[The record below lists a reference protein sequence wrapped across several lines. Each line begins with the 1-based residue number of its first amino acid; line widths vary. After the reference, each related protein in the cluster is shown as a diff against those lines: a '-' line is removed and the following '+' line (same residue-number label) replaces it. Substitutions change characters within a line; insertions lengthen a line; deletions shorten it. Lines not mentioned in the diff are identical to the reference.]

1 MDDRQVSWILRYIW
15 KGRNNK
21 NFSSLDINPMDTL
34 NLTEAKSIFW
44 AQAHILNEQR
54 NVRHIENTTLPV
66 YQKLFTLKHFLIVP
80 YGFDLP
86 LRSNDVLLLEIYI
99 EHMTLSS

>member
-21 NFSSLDINPMDTL
+21 KFSSLDINPMDTL
-34 NLTEAKSIFW
+34 NLAEAKSIFW

-80 YGFDLP
+80 YGLDLP